1 MKKYVLFFVLSQFS
15 LLMIGQTN
23 APLSHSYYSYLEK
36 DMHDI
41 GVSKHTSF
49 KPFLHST
56 DDTIFYNSFKP
67 IVSKKSLIHNFL
79 NSNLLSIE
87 HADYSFVLNPLFHFE
102 IAEDNDRRYVNTR
115 GIEVKGRVG
124 EKLSFYS
131 SFYENQMVL
140 PNYLEA
146 YVRNNENVVPGQGIG
161 KYYPFLNEGIL
172 DFYYATGYINYDI
185 NRFFDVQLGHG
196 KHFIGDGY
204 RSMMLSDNS
213 FNYPYLKITT
223 DVWKFKY
230 VNLFSYFQDINFDI
244 DAPDI
249 SKSKFSAIHY
259 LSTNIGERLNIGIF
273 ESIMLGEDSLG
284 NVFDIN
290 YMNPIIFYRPV
301 EYSIGY
307 SRQGNALLGLS
318 LKYKIT
324 STSHW
329 YGQVVLD
336 EFAIS
341 DFRAQNG
348 AWRNKYGG
356 QVGMKYFDAFGF
368 ENLTLQSELNFARPF
383 TYSHFNPIQNYA
395 HYAQPLAHPLG
406 ASFLEN
412 VSFIRYR
419 KDRWTAD
426 LKLIHAKYGGEITG
440 DTTNYGSDIFMPY
453 DENYKE
459 FGNDIAQGNTSN
471 LQIID
476 LRVGYIINPKTNM
489 KIELGLTNR
498 SLSDRNT
505 TDDNQYLFFSFKTD
519 LQNFYYDF

>member
-1 MKKYVLFFVLSQFS
+1 MKKYVLFFVLSQLT

-41 GVSKHTSF
+41 GVSNHTSF
-49 KPFLHST
+49 KPFLYST

-67 IVSKKSLIHNFL
+67 IVSKKSIIHNFF
-79 NSNLLSIE
+79 NSNLLSIK
-87 HADYSFVLNPLFHFE
+87 HTDYSFELNPLFHFE
-102 IAEDNDRRYVNTR
+102 IAEDNDRRYINTR

-140 PNYLEA
+140 PDYLED
-146 YVRNNENVVPGQGIG
+146 YVKNNENVVPGQGMV
-161 KYYPFLNEGIL
+161 KYNLLYQDSFL
-172 DFYYATGYINYDI
+172 DFYYANGYINYDI
-185 NRFFDVQLGHG
+185 NKFFDVQLGHG

-213 FNYPYLKITT
+213 FNYPYFKITT

-244 DAPDI
+244 DKQNI

-259 LSTNIGERLNIGIF
+259 LSTYIGERLNIGFF
-273 ESIMLGEDSLG
+273 ESIISGEDSIG

-307 SRQGNALLGLS
+307 SRQGNSLLGVS
-318 LKYKIT
+318 FKYKLT
-324 STSHW
+324 SSSHV
-329 YGQVVLD
+329 YGQLVLD
-336 EFAIS
+336 EFRLE
-341 DFRAQNG
+341 DFRAKNG

-356 QVGMKYFDAFGF
+356 QLGMKYFDAFEF
-368 ENLTLQSELNFARPF
+368 ENLTLQTELNFARPY

-406 ASFLEN
+406 TSFLEN

-426 LKLIHAKYGGEITG
+426 LKLLQAKYGGEIAG
-440 DTTNYGSDIFMPY
+440 DNTNYGSDIFLSY
-453 DENYKE
+453 DENFKE

-476 LRVGYIINPKTNM
+476 FRAGYIVNPNTNL
-489 KIELGLTNR
+489 KIELGITNR
-498 SLSDRNT
+498 LLSNRNT
-505 TDDNQYLFFSFKTD
+505 TAENQYLFFSLKTD

>member
-1 MKKYVLFFVLSQFS
+1 MKKYILILALSKFS
-15 LLMIGQTN
+15 LTLTGQIN
-23 APLSHSYYSYLEK
+23 APLNHSYYSYMEK

-49 KPFLHST
+49 KPFLYST
-56 DDTIFYNSFKP
+56 DDTTYYNTFKP

-79 NSNLLSIE
+79 NSDLLSVE
-87 HADYSFVLNPLFHFE
+87 HADYSFAVNPLFHFE
-102 IAEDNDRRYVNTR
+102 LAEDNDRRYVNTR
-115 GIEVKGRVG
+115 GVEVKGRVG

-140 PNYLEA
+140 SDYLQDYAKGHNY
-146 YVRNNENVVPGQGIG
+146 VVPGQGII
-161 KYYPFLNEGIL
+161 KYYPFINEGVM

-185 NRFFDVQLGHG
+185 NRFFDLQLGHG

-204 RSMMLSDNS
+204 RSMLLSDNS

-273 ESIMLGEDSLG
+273 ESIILGEDSLG

-318 LKYKIT
+318 LKYKLT
-324 STSHW
+324 SASHL
-329 YGQVVLD
+329 YGQVILD

-356 QVGMKYFDAFGF
+356 QLGVKYFDAFGF
-368 ENLTLQSELNFARPF
+368 ENLTLQSEINFARPF

-395 HYAQPLAHPLG
+395 HYAQPLAHPIG
-406 ASFLEN
+406 TSFIEN
-412 VSFIRYR
+412 VSIARYR

-426 LKLIHAKYGGEITG
+426 LKIIHAKHGGEIAG
-440 DTTNYGSDIFMPY
+440 DTTNYGSDIFMSY
-453 DENYKE
+453 DENFKE
-459 FGNDIAQGNTSN
+459 LGNEIAQGNTTN

-476 LRVGYIINPKTNM
+476 LRVGYLVNPRTNM
-489 KIELGLTNR
+489 KLELGITNR
-498 SLSDRNT
+498 VSKDLYS
-505 TDDNQYLFFSFKTD
+505 TDKNQYLFFSFKTD
-519 LQNFYYDF
+519 LQNLYYDF

>member
-1 MKKYVLFFVLSQFS
+1 MKKYILILALSKIS
-15 LLMIGQTN
+15 LSLTGQIN
-23 APLSHSYYSYLEK
+23 APLNHSYYSYMEK

-49 KPFLHST
+49 KPFLYST
-56 DDTIFYNSFKP
+56 DDTTYYNTFKP

-79 NSNLLSIE
+79 NSDLLSVE
-87 HADYSFVLNPLFHFE
+87 HADYSFAVNPLFHFE
-102 IAEDNDRRYVNTR
+102 LAEDNDRRYVNTR
-115 GIEVKGRVG
+115 GVEVKGRVG

-140 PNYLEA
+140 PDYLQDYAKGHNY
-146 YVRNNENVVPGQGIG
+146 VVPGQGII
-161 KYYPFLNEGIL
+161 KYYPFINEGVM

-204 RSMMLSDNS
+204 RSMLLSDNS

-244 DAPDI
+244 GAPDI

-273 ESIMLGEDSLG
+273 ESIILGEDSLG

-318 LKYKIT
+318 LKYKLT
-324 STSHW
+324 SASHL
-329 YGQVVLD
+329 YGQVILD

-356 QVGMKYFDAFGF
+356 QLGVKYFDAFGF
-368 ENLTLQSELNFARPF
+368 ENLTLQSEINFARPF

-395 HYAQPLAHPLG
+395 HYAQPLAHPIG
-406 ASFLEN
+406 TSFIEN
-412 VSFIRYR
+412 VSIARYR

-426 LKLIHAKYGGEITG
+426 LKIIHAKHGGEIAV
-440 DTTNYGSDIFMPY
+440 DTTNYGSDIFMSY
-453 DENYKE
+453 DENFKE
-459 FGNDIAQGNTSN
+459 LGNEIAQGNTTN

-476 LRVGYIINPKTNM
+476 VRVGYIVNPRTNM
-489 KIELGLTNR
+489 KLELGITNR
-498 SLSDRNT
+498 VSKDLYS
-505 TDDNQYLFFSFKTD
+505 TDKNQYLFFSFKTD
-519 LQNFYYDF
+519 LQNLYYDF

>member
-1 MKKYVLFFVLSQFS
+1 MKKYILVFVLLQFS

-23 APLSHSYYSYLEK
+23 APLNHSYYSYVEK
-36 DMHDI
+36 EMHDI
-41 GVSKHTSF
+41 GVSSHTTF
-49 KPFLHST
+49 KPFLYST
-56 DDTIFYNSFKP
+56 YDTTFYNSHKP
-67 IVSKKSLIHNFL
+67 IVSKKSLINNFL

-87 HADYSFVLNPLFHFE
+87 HADYIFIVNPLFHFE
-102 IAEDNDRRYVNTR
+102 IAEDNEKRYVNTR

-140 PNYLEA
+140 PDYIEG
-146 YVRNNENVVPGQGIG
+146 YVRDNDNVVPGQGMA
-161 KYYPFLNEGIL
+161 KYNLLYQESIM
-172 DFYYATGYINYDI
+172 DFYYANGYINYDI
-185 NRFFDVQLGHG
+185 NSFFDVQLGHG

-204 RSMMLSDNS
+204 RSLILSDNS

-230 VNLFSYFQDINFDI
+230 INLFSYFQDINFKI
-244 DAPDI
+244 DEPDI

-259 LSTNIGERLNIGIF
+259 LSTNIGERLNIGFF
-273 ESIMLGEDSLG
+273 ESIMLAEDSLG

-318 LKYKIT
+318 FKYKLT
-324 STSHW
+324 SISHL
-329 YGQVVLD
+329 YGQLVLD

-356 QVGMKYFDAFGF
+356 QIGMKYFDAFGL
-368 ENLTLQSELNFARPF
+368 ENLTFQSELNFARPF
-383 TYSHFNPIQNYA
+383 TYSHFNPIQNYS
-395 HYAQPLAHPLG
+395 HFAQPLAHPLG
-406 ASFLEN
+406 TSFLEN
-412 VSFIRYR
+412 VCFIRYR
-419 KDRWTAD
+419 KDRLTAD
-426 LKLIHAKYGGEITG
+426 LKLINAKYGGEIAG
-440 DTTNYGSDIFMPY
+440 DTTNYGSDIFIPY
-453 DENYKE
+453 NENYKE
-459 FGNDIAQGNTSN
+459 LGNDIAQGNTSN

-476 LRVGYIINPKTNM
+476 FRVGYIINPKTNM
-489 KIELGLTNR
+489 KIELGITNR
-498 SLSDRNT
+498 YLSDRNT
-505 TDDNQYLFFSFKTD
+505 SADNQYLFFSFKTD
-519 LQNFYYDF
+519 LQNIYYDF

>member
-1 MKKYVLFFVLSQFS
+1 MNKYVLFFVISHFS

-36 DMHDI
+36 DMHEI

-49 KPFLHST
+49 KPFLYSF

-67 IVSKKSLIHNFL
+67 IISKKSIIHTFL
-79 NSNLLSIE
+79 NSDLLSIK
-87 HADYSFVLNPLFHFE
+87 HADYSFALNPLFHFE
-102 IAEDNDRRYVNTR
+102 IGEDNDRRYINTR
-115 GIEVKGRVG
+115 GVEVKGRVG

-131 SFYENQMVL
+131 SFYENQMLL
-140 PNYLEA
+140 PNYLED
-146 YVRNNENVVPGQGIG
+146 YVRNNENVVPGQGMA
-161 KYYPFLNEGIL
+161 KYNLLYQEGIM

-185 NRFFDVQLGHG
+185 NKFFKLQLGHG

-204 RSMMLSDNS
+204 RSMILSDNS

-223 DVWKFKY
+223 DVWKLKY
-230 VNLFSYFQDINFDI
+230 VNLFSYLQDINLDI
-244 DAPDI
+244 DLPYI

-259 LSTNIGERLNIGIF
+259 LSTNLGERLNIGIF
-273 ESIMLGEDSLG
+273 ESIILAEDSLG
-284 NVFDIN
+284 NMFDIN
-290 YMNPIIFYRPV
+290 YMNPVIFYRPV

-307 SRQGNALLGLS
+307 SRYGNALLGLS
-318 LKYKIT
+318 IKYKIT
-324 STSHW
+324 STSHL
-329 YGQVVLD
+329 YGQLVLD
-336 EFAIS
+336 EFRLD

-356 QVGMKYFDAFGF
+356 QVGVKYFDAFGF
-368 ENLTLQSELNFARPF
+368 EHLTFQSEVNFAKPF
-383 TYSHFNPIQNYA
+383 TYSHFNPLQNYA

-406 ASFLEN
+406 TSFLEN

-440 DTTNYGSDIFMPY
+440 DTTNYGSDIFISY
-453 DENYKE
+453 NENFKE
-459 FGNDIAQGNTSN
+459 LGNDIAQGNTSN
-471 LQIID
+471 LKIID
-476 LRVGYIINPKTNM
+476 IRVGYIVNPKTNM
-489 KIELGLTNR
+489 KIELGIINR
-498 SLSDRNT
+498 SLNDRNT
-505 TDDNQYLFFSFKTD
+505 STDNQYLFFSFKTD

>member
-1 MKKYVLFFVLSQFS
+1 
-15 LLMIGQTN
+15 
-23 APLSHSYYSYLEK
+23 
-36 DMHDI
+36 
-41 GVSKHTSF
+41 
-49 KPFLHST
+49 
-56 DDTIFYNSFKP
+56 
-67 IVSKKSLIHNFL
+67 
-79 NSNLLSIE
+79 
-87 HADYSFVLNPLFHFE
+87 HFE

-140 PNYLEA
+140 PDYLQDYAKGHNY
-146 YVRNNENVVPGQGIG
+146 VVPGQGIV
-161 KYYPFLNEGIL
+161 KYYPFLNEGIM

-324 STSHW
+324 STSHL

-383 TYSHFNPIQNYA
+383 TYS
-395 HYAQPLAHPLG
+395 
-406 ASFLEN
+406 
-412 VSFIRYR
+412 
-419 KDRWTAD
+419 
-426 LKLIHAKYGGEITG
+426 
-440 DTTNYGSDIFMPY
+440 
-453 DENYKE
+453 
-459 FGNDIAQGNTSN
+459 
-471 LQIID
+471 
-476 LRVGYIINPKTNM
+476 
-489 KIELGLTNR
+489 
-498 SLSDRNT
+498 
-505 TDDNQYLFFSFKTD
+505 
-519 LQNFYYDF
+519 